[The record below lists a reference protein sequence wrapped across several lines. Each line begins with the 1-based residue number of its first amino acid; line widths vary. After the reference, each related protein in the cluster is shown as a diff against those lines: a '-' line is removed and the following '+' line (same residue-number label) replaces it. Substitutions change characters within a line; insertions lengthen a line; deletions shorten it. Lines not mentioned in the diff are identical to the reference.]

1 MLRQILATTGLSLA
15 ALSAGLNTAHAG
27 EAGRIIYVTGSAQVA
42 ERAAVL
48 NAPVQEGEM
57 LVTGKDGYIYI
68 QTADGGL
75 FILRPSTK
83 ARIATYYIDK
93 KDPAN
98 TRVKLELLSGVA
110 RSQSGEAVKLA
121 RQNFRFNTP
130 VAAIGIRGTDF
141 VVSADQD
148 TTRVTVLSGGVTL
161 SGFGGGC
168 RPDGAG
174 PCEGGA
180 ARELSAAQ
188 KGLLLQYRRGQAAPQ
203 LVPETNAVT
212 PDMIAPPRQDEPA
225 KQGASGAVLPAQP
238 SLDAQ
243 KTVSLQQQI
252 IAKESK
258 PTVEQ
263 PNKPTET
270 APPITDANPPPVVAP
285 VVPPV
290 VPPVVEPAVPER
302 RIIWGRWQSL
312 ASLPTVVD
320 YVGEFSKG
328 SQLVTQNDD
337 YALFRTSDARE
348 YVAPERGEVGFTLAK
363 GEATIRTENN
373 AAIAPV
379 QATLENGKLKFNFD
393 QRTFATSIDL
403 VNKDEKIL
411 LQSSGKV
418 ATDGRFV
425 GDALYIAPN
434 NMRVSG
440 ILSNDS
446 GGTAAYLFTAPLSNS
461 RSVNGATFWNN
472 PVAPK

>member
-15 ALSAGLNTAHAG
+15 ALFAVSGAAHAG

-203 LVPETNAVT
+203 LVPETSAVT
-212 PDMIAPPRQDEPA
+212 PDLIAPPRADEPA
-225 KQGASGAVLPAQP
+225 KQGGGAAALPVQP

-243 KTVSLQQQI
+243 KTANLQQKI
-252 IAKESK
+252 IANE
-258 PTVEQ
+258 
-263 PNKPTET
+263 NKPVTEESNKPIET
-270 APPITDANPPPVVAP
+270 VPPITEVNPTP

-290 VPPVVEPAVPER
+290 VTQPVEPPVPER
-302 RIIWGRWQSL
+302 RIVWGRWQPL
-312 ASLPTVVD
+312 ANLPVVVN
-320 YVGEFSKG
+320 YVAEFTKG
-328 SQLVTQNDD
+328 SQRVAQNDD

-348 YVAPERGEVGFTLAK
+348 YVVPERGEIGFSLAI
-363 GEATIRTENN
+363 GEATIRTDNN
-373 AAIAPV
+373 PAIAPV
-379 QATLENGKLKFNFD
+379 QATMENGTLKFNFD

-403 VNKDEKIL
+403 VSKDEKVV
-411 LQSSGKV
+411 LQSTGKV
-418 ATDGRFV
+418 ATDGLFV
-425 GDALYIAPN
+425 GDALYIEPN

-440 ILSNDS
+440 ILSNAS
-446 GGTAAYLFTAPLSNS
+446 GGSAAYLFNAPLSNS
-461 RSVNGATFWNN
+461 RSVNGITYWNN

>member
-15 ALSAGLNTAHAG
+15 ALSAVPNAAHAG

-68 QTADGGL
+68 QTADSGL

-98 TRVKLELLSGVA
+98 TRVKLELMSGVA
-110 RSQSGEAVKLA
+110 RSQSGDAVKLA

-130 VAAIGIRGTDF
+130 VAAIGVRGTDF

-148 TTRVTVLSGGVTL
+148 TTRVTVLSGGITL
-161 SGFGGGC
+161 SGFDGAC

-174 PCEGGA
+174 PCEGGT

-203 LVPETNAVT
+203 LVPEVNSVT
-212 PDMIAPPRQDEPA
+212 PDMIAPPRPDEPA
-225 KQGASGAVLPAQP
+225 KQGGGAAALPAQP

-243 KTVSLQQQI
+243 KTASLQQQI
-252 IAKESK
+252 AKENK
-258 PTVEQ
+258 PVTEQ
-263 PNKPTET
+263 PDTPIET
-270 APPITDANPPPVVAP
+270 VPPITEVNPTP

-290 VPPVVEPAVPER
+290 VPPVVEPPVPER
-302 RIIWGRWQSL
+302 RIVWGRWQSL
-312 ASLPTVVD
+312 ANLPVVVD
-320 YVGEFSKG
+320 YVGEFTKG
-328 SQLVTQNDD
+328 SQLVAQNDD
-337 YALFRTSDARE
+337 YALFRTSDARA
-348 YVAPERGEVGFTLAK
+348 YVVPERGEVGFSLALS
-363 GEATIRTENN
+363 EATIRTDNN
-373 AAIAPV
+373 PAIAPV
-379 QATLENGKLKFNFD
+379 QATLENGTLKFNFD

-403 VNKDEKIL
+403 INKDEKVV
-411 LQSSGKV
+411 LQSTGRV

-446 GGTAAYLFTAPLSNS
+446 GGSAAYLFTAPLANS
-461 RSVNGATFWNN
+461 RTVNGVTYWNN
-472 PVAPK
+472 PVVPK